1 MQKFSWFV
9 TGCLVGI
16 MLCSSVA
23 LAAPVVAESAVFH
36 YFFHGVEKTPPAD
49 QQGLVVNGRAY
60 VPLRFVAESLN
71 LPVDYDAA
79 TKTIYVGA
87 RIVDLVNIQPVTIRN
102 VEKKSV
108 SIAGTSYVDIL
119 WLRDTA
125 WAKWDLGQKYT
136 KLTLVTGYDSELI
149 GAERGGKLTIMA
161 DGKVIGDTENLTAQ
175 DGIQEYTFDMTGV
188 KQVEIQS
195 GDAWSNSLILKA
207 VVE

>member
-1 MQKFSWFV
+1 MQKFRWFV
-9 TGCLVGI
+9 TGLLVGI

-49 QQGLVVNGRAY
+49 QPGLVVNGRAY

-71 LPVDYDAA
+71 LPVEYDPA
-79 TKTIYVGA
+79 TKSIYIGA
-87 RIVDLVNIQPVTIRN
+87 RIVDLVNIQPITIRN
-102 VEKKSV
+102 VDKKSV
-108 SIAGTSYVDIL
+108 NIAGTSFTNIL

-136 KLTLVTGYDSELI
+136 KLTLVTGFDQELI
-149 GAERGGKLTIMA
+149 GAERGGKLTVMA
-161 DGKVIGDTENLTAQ
+161 DGKVIGNTENLTAQ
-175 DGIQEYTFDMTGV
+175 DGIQEFTFDITGV
-188 KQVEIQS
+188 NQLEIQT

>member
-1 MQKFSWFV
+1 MQKFSCFV

-23 LAAPVVAESAVFH
+23 LATPVVAESAVFN

-79 TKTIYVGA
+79 TKSIYVGA

-108 SIAGTSYVDIL
+108 SIAGTSYANIL